1 MSRRRRVALPLLLL
15 AAAAFVLVVSGGLLA
30 PHCQHGAVEQH
41 LTIAGLRLAGA
52 EVGGRDA
59 SELQR
64 ALARLA
70 PAAAAHTILLRWAT
84 GSRRVALARLG
95 VTADPSETAMALLSI
110 GHAGSWLPRLLLRW
124 KARRGRLDVPWQ
136 FQLDEARAL
145 QFFNDLSGAID
156 REPAAPRLDLERRR
170 VRPGRQGLRLDPLR
184 ALAATEAALR
194 AGSAEVQL
202 PLVRLRAAR
211 APALAGIDVSQV
223 LGHFMTVYSQ
233 ADVDRHRAHNLRLI
247 AGRIDGQ
254 LLAPGARFSF
264 NATVGART
272 EEQGYRTAAVI
283 QQGELIDGMAGGA
296 CQISSTLF
304 AAAFFAGLDLLSSRP
319 HTMPSSYIRLGLDAA
334 VAYPETDLRLGNPYP
349 FPVALQVRVSEG
361 RVRVAILGRR
371 RPWQRVVFR
380 REVKQ
385 RDPFGEIERPDA
397 TLPRGQ
403 RIVTQ
408 RGVPGFLVER
418 QRLFFAAGS
427 DQPRRVETRSL
438 RYAVTQQIIRVG
450 TGPPP
455 APGMAGPAPDPP
467 PAPYRADVEPLAIE
481 Q

>member
-1 MSRRRRVALPLLLL
+1 MSRRRRVRLLLLL
-15 AAAAFVLVVSGGLLA
+15 AAAAFLVAASVGRLA
-30 PHCQHGAVEQH
+30 PHCQRPAAEQR

-52 EVGGRDA
+52 AVGGLEA
-59 SELQR
+59 SQLRR

-70 PAAAAHTILLRWAT
+70 PAAAARTILLRWAT

-95 VTADPSETAMALLSI
+95 FTPDPSQTAMALLSV
-110 GHAGSWLPRLLLRW
+110 GHAGSWLPNLLLRW
-124 KARRGRLDVPWQ
+124 QARRGRLDVPWQ
-136 FQLDEARAL
+136 VQLDGARAL
-145 QFFNDLSGAID
+145 RFFDELSGAID
-156 REPAAPRLDLERRR
+156 REPAAPRLDLDRRR
-170 VRPGRQGLRLDPLR
+170 VRPGTQGLRLDPLR
-184 ALAATEAALR
+184 ALAATEAAVR
-194 AGSAEVQL
+194 AGSVEVQL
-202 PLVRLRAAR
+202 PLLRLRAAH

-223 LGHFMTVYSQ
+223 LGHFATVYSQ
-233 ADVDRHRAHNLRLI
+233 SDADRDRAHNLRLV
-247 AGRIDGQ
+247 AGRIDGH
-254 LLAPGARFSF
+254 LLGPGERFSF
-264 NATVGART
+264 NATVGSRT
-272 EEQGYRTAAVI
+272 EDQGYRTAAVI
-283 QQGELIDGMAGGA
+283 QQGELVDGMAGGA

-319 HTMPSSYIRLGLDAA
+319 HTMPSSYTRLGLDAA
-334 VAYPETDLRLGNPYP
+334 VAYPDTDLLLGNPYP
-349 FPVALQVRVSEG
+349 FPVALQVRVGEG

-371 RPWQRVVFR
+371 RPWRRVVFR

-385 RDPFGEIERPDA
+385 RDPFGELERPDA

-403 RIVTQ
+403 RRVAQ

-418 QRLFFAAGS
+418 QRLFFDAAS

-438 RYAVTQQIIRVG
+438 RYAVTQQIVRVG

-455 APGMAGPAPDPP
+455 APGKAAPAATPP